1 MALFDK
7 FLISPKM
14 LEFLRRASNVG
25 SRGRLHPSSK
35 TKAELTHTRAELL
48 PTEGR
53 ILTPLL
59 QSKLSLNESC
69 KENIS
74 CLQRSKVE
82 ALKTKT
88 LVKFQCLP
96 FTAVTLGHVNFLV

>member
-74 CLQRSKVE
+74 SLQFKVE

>member
-1 MALFDK
+1 MALFAK

-14 LEFLRRASNVG
+14 LEFLHRASNVG

-35 TKAELTHTRAELL
+35 TKTELTHTRAELL

-59 QSKLSLNESC
+59 QSKLSLKSC

-74 CLQRSKVE
+74 CIQRSKVE

-88 LVKFQCLP
+88 LVKVQCLP